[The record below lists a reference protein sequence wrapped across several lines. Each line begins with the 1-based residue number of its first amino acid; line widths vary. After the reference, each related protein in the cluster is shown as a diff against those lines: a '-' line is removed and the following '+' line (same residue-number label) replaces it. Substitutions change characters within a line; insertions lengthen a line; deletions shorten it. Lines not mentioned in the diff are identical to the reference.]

1 MSLEKVVGELCLMYG
16 LSEEQVRL
24 VLRETE
30 KRIPEF
36 HRRFGESLYFF
47 ELCKFQVKHYEALQR
62 INAQYD

>member
-36 HRRFGESLYFF
+36 QMKFGESFFF

-62 INAQYD
+62 INAQYA